1 MDKRKFRIWLAA
13 FAAVFLVY
21 LVYNFITVTPEIK
34 IHEEQDGEDI
44 EVPDFS
50 GQQGDTR
57 VGKVDEARFTVLD
70 EETKELKRVFG
81 FDKLLNPEDNNNKW
95 HLLKPYMNFY
105 DNKFDCEIVSDEGDV
120 EVEVVAGKYR
130 PTNALLYD
138 NVIIKIIPKKEG
150 QMGATIYLDTLAYNS
165 ERSEYSTDGPVKVVS
180 EKAVME
186 GVGMLLIYNN
196 ALTRVE
202 FLKVV
207 DLDYIRIIDVSEY
220 DMGEKKAVQ
229 PSIAS
234 DQQKDDTLVSEQQ
247 ENETIASQQ
256 QKNDIDSGAMVG
268 SEKDQVADAK
278 PSGESDGVEKKDPSK
293 FYKCQFYNDVAIKYG
308 DELIV
313 TGQDEIAINNILW
326 SSGTKKGEAEE
337 SPEKEGSPEQ
347 EDLLEQEETSAL
359 GVEQGAGVA
368 KPVEQGQEPDAYAV
382 VQEPAS
388 VEQNGVEVLV
398 KCSGG
403 FTVKPLDSFIT
414 LTQLDSNST
423 NNTFDDTLRDILAK
437 YDDVDWRVDD
447 PENPPILFGS
457 KKIDYDMETGGAV
470 AKTDVE
476 LTLYSDE
483 KPQEETLIGK
493 PIPSVIR
500 ARGKAEFFATE
511 DRSINKVVFSD
522 DVVGTRET
530 FTPAYK
536 QISKFYG
543 KKLIVD
549 LQEQGGSEI
558 EHITVRDGK
567 TRLEMERI
575 SSGKTINHVRL
586 SCKRIDYD
594 PLVDIITAKGPGKI
608 EINNENAPYNKEEDK
623 DKTSRLSL
631 KKPCFAFIEGFDE
644 LKWFASES
652 YITADGKE
660 KSIYMSYLP
669 VVEGE
674 RGEVVRSSVTHLKA
688 NFVETDAGR
697 NELSKMETWGGVHYE
712 EQAGHEFIGD
722 KLFYNVDDSMMIV
735 TGTKGRQC
743 FANGALVPRIEY
755 NLANGRLKTK
765 LSSSPG
771 IFFMPK
777 KKK

>member
-13 FAAVFLVY
+13 FAAVFLIY

-34 IHEEQDGEDI
+34 IHEEQSGMDI

-50 GQQGDTR
+50 GQQGDTK
-57 VGKVDEARFTVLD
+57 VGEVDDARFTVLD
-70 EETKELKRVFG
+70 EQTKELKRVFG

-105 DNKFDCEIVSDEGDV
+105 DNKYNCELVSDEGDV
-120 EVEVVAGKYR
+120 EVEVVAGKVR

-138 NVIIKIIPKKEG
+138 NVVIKIIPKEEG
-150 QMGATIYLDTLAYNS
+150 QIGSTIYLDTLVYNS

-186 GVGMLLIYNN
+186 GTGMLLIYNN
-196 ALTRVE
+196 ELARVE

-207 DLDYIRIIDVSEY
+207 DVDYIRITDVSEY
-220 DMGEKKAVQ
+220 DMGGKKAAQ
-229 PSIAS
+229 PEDGNQEQAS
-234 DQQKDDTLVSEQQ
+234 D
-247 ENETIASQQ
+247 ASVGAMA
-256 QKNDIDSGAMVG
+256 DSGKDAATSDKPGGGEKQG
-268 SEKDQVADAK
+268 SRE
-278 PSGESDGVEKKDPSK
+278 
-293 FYKCQFYNDVAIKYG
+293 FYKCQFYDDVAIKYG

-313 TGQDEIAINNILW
+313 TSQDELSINNILFR
-326 SSGTKKGEAEE
+326 SSGSEKDETKK
-337 SPEKEGSPEQ
+337 SSDQ
-347 EDLLEQEETSAL
+347 EDTSAL
-359 GVEQGAGVA
+359 GTEQGTDVV
-368 KPVEQGQEPDAYAV
+368 KPVEE
-382 VQEPAS
+382 QEPAP
-388 VEQNGVEVLV
+388 VEQKGVEVLV

-414 LTQLDSNST
+414 MTRLDGSST
-423 NNTFDDTLRDILAK
+423 NKTFDDTLRDILAK

-447 PENPPILFGS
+447 LENPPVLFGS
-457 KKIDYDMETGGAV
+457 KTIDYDMETAGAI
-470 AKTDVE
+470 AETDVE
-476 LTLYSDE
+476 LTLYSVE

-493 PIPSVIR
+493 PIPSVIK
-500 ARGKAEFFATE
+500 ARGNAEFFANE

-530 FTPAYK
+530 FTSAYK

-594 PLVDIITAKGPGKI
+594 PLVEIITAKGPGKI
-608 EINNENAPYNKEEDK
+608 EINNENAPYDKEADK
-623 DKTSRLSL
+623 DTSSLSL
-631 KKPCFAFIEGFDE
+631 KKPCFALVEGFDE
-644 LKWFASES
+644 LKWFAAES

-660 KSIYMSYLP
+660 KSVNMAYLP

-674 RGEVVRSSVTHLKA
+674 RGNVVRSSVTHLKA
-688 NFVETDAGR
+688 NFVETDTGR
-697 NELSKMETWGGVHYE
+697 SELTEMEAWGGVYYK
-712 EQAGHEFIGD
+712 EQEGYEFIGD
-722 KLFYNVDDSMMIV
+722 KLFYNVADSMMIV
-735 TGTKGRQC
+735 TCPEDGQC

-755 NLANGRLKTK
+755 NLATGRIKTK

-777 KKK
+777 KKDK